1 MKLESLEVLGSG
13 CTCGYRLHPRTSA
26 GGMCR
31 GKSHRRLR
39 MQGAGDVSS
48 SVCISC
54 HSSRKSRQLLTCTRR
69 SPSNA
74 WLFSSQPEP
83 RALTKST
90 SIARV
95 ICTGTGSTTAQR
107 CGCGRTNTSVL
118 NGFLQPHTLQR
129 SQYQLPSMQV
139 RAYQRSTAPN
149 NSKNQDGL
157 QESA

>member
-1 MKLESLEVLGSG
+1 MRIPTPSKEECGWHVPGQEPPTTACRELVNVL
-13 CTCGYRLHPRTSA
+13 
-26 GGMCR
+26 
-31 GKSHRRLR
+31 
-39 MQGAGDVSS
+39 S

-69 SPSNA
+69 RPSNA
-74 WLFSSQPEP
+74 WLFSPQPEP
-83 RALTKST
+83 RALTKPI

-107 CGCGRTNTSVL
+107 CGYGRTNTRVL
-118 NGFLQPHTLQR
+118 NGFLQPHTLQM

-149 NSKNQDGL
+149 DSKNL